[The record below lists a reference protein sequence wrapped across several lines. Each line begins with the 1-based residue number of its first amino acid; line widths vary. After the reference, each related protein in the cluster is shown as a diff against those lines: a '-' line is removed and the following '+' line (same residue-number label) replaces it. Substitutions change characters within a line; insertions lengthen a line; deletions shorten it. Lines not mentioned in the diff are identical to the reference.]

1 MTALQSDALA
11 SGKKMLAEGFNAM
24 RESIHHVKVLQEMV
38 SQLNLQ
44 GQSDNM
50 TWGKEMLADGFRVM
64 QKVHDHVK
72 VLHAMIR
79 PLKLQESDAIERGKE
94 ILEDGFKALQKAR
107 LHVKELEEIV
117 HQMNILEQYAKEN
130 LAATP
135 VEEDPVSVNK
145 KRTFSQQD
153 GEQFINQV
161 LTMETP
167 CEDNTIHSK
176 KRVCRTL
183 TMYALNKQ
191 SWDDQLDS
199 MVKCMRDREETPI
212 TTMVSETSQVPHG
225 ELANDPLVIKFV
237 PHGITESELYGYFR
251 PYGVVRDIDLPRNKD
266 THGPRYGTIRGFAF
280 IYYET
285 AEQSDRAFRA
295 LSTRGLYMHGKKTM
309 ISKYNT
315 ELRKTTS
322 APSCESVDI
331 TAKSVPDKETGV
343 NVKPLSPFTTM
354 MSETPCVQ
362 ASQRVKTIIARNVP
376 RNISPEDLHER
387 FRLYGVVHDIY
398 LPRNKDPHSPHYGS
412 IRGFAIIK
420 YETAAQSA
428 RAFRALSVTGLS
440 ICGKKVTVEFAK
452 SDTATRSGDASV
464 PTPLSH

>member
-11 SGKKMLAEGFNAM
+11 SGKKMLAEGFTAM

-79 PLKLQESDAIERGKE
+79 PLKIQESDAITKDKE
-94 ILEDGFKALQKAR
+94 MLADGLKALQKAR

-117 HQMNILEQYAKEN
+117 HQMNILGEYVMQN

-135 VEEDPVSVNK
+135 AETEVDPVSVNK

-161 LTMETP
+161 LTMETSP
-167 CEDNTIHSK
+167 CEDTIHSK
-176 KRVCRTL
+176 KRVCRTP

-212 TTMVSETSQVPHG
+212 TMVSETSQVPHG

-251 PYGVVRDIDLPRNKD
+251 PYGVVRDIDLPRNND
-266 THGPRYGTIRGFAF
+266 THSPHYGTIRGFAF

-309 ISKYNT
+309 VLKYNT

-331 TAKSVPDKETGV
+331 TATSVPKETV
-343 NVKPLSPFTTM
+343 PFTTM
-354 MSETPCVQ
+354 VSDTPQ
-362 ASQRVKTIIARNVP
+362 ASQRVKTIIARNVS
-376 RNISPEDLHER
+376 RNTSPEDLHER
-387 FRLYGVVHDIY
+387 FRLYGVIRDIY
-398 LPRNKDPHSPHYGS
+398 LPRNKDPHSPHYGT

-428 RAFRALSVTGLS
+428 RAFRALSTTGLS
-440 ICGKKVTVEFAK
+440 ICGNQVTVEFAK
-452 SDTATRSGDASV
+452 SDTAPRSGDK
-464 PTPLSH
+464 PTSLSR